1 MSSVHPA
8 IKSMS
13 QNDMERTIFDIL
25 TDNGMDEDEADKTID
40 SMSVG
45 DMEKYLSDAQDALDE
60 FNKDN
65 DE

>member
-1 MSSVHPA
+1 
-8 IKSMS
+8 
-13 QNDMERTIFDIL
+13 MERTIFDIL